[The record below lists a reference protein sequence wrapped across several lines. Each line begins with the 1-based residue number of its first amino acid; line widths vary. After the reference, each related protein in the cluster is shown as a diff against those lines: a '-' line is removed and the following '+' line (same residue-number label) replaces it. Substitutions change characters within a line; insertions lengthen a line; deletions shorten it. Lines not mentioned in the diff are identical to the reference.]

1 MYICRVN
8 SVVKLILITAIL
20 ITVEESEK
28 NNCNNRKSEK
38 IYFFFFVHAR
48 INVTFTN
55 NKIVQTRVRNN
66 GTKGAFVFILLIR
79 VCFFNWK
86 SLNVRRANLSIISS
100 TSLFF
105 ISGPQ

>member
-1 MYICRVN
+1 MN

-38 IYFFFFVHAR
+38 IYFFFVHAR

-55 NKIVQTRVRNN
+55 NRIVQTRVRNN